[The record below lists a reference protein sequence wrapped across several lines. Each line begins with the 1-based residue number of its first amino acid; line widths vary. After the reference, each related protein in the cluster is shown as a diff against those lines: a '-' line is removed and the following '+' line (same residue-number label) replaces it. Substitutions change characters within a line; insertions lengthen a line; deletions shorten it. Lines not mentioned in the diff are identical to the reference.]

1 MEVFINILVVAI
13 LAMLV
18 SLLLVNYFG
27 GYISEEKKNRNHF
40 LPFQKTG
47 VREKMTNPKTES
59 SKKNTYL

>member
-1 MEVFINILVVAI
+1 
-13 LAMLV
+13 MLV

-40 LPFQKTG
+40 LTFQKTG